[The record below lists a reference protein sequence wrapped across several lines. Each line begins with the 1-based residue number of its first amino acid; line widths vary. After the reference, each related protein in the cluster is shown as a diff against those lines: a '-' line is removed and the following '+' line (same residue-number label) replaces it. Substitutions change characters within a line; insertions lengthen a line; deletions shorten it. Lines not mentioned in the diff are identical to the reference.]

1 MIIKHQRLAV
11 VQSCSVCFTGTATH
25 NPNRHAASSSIR
37 ALKTGCPGGEKL
49 KFEYFG
55 K

>member
-1 MIIKHQRLAV
+1 MNIKHQRHAV
-11 VQSCSVCFTGTATH
+11 VQSHSACFTGAAAH
-25 NPNRHAASSSIR
+25 SPKRHAAASFIR
-37 ALKTGCPGGEKL
+37 ALKTGCPSGEKL